1 MELYLGI
8 DIGTTHIKV
17 CAADT
22 NGRVVKTALRDQ
34 ESRPVPGW
42 GNCISPEE
50 LWDKTAACLEEVLS
64 ETEPGAVKGI
74 GITSMAEAGVPVGRD
89 GKPLMPIIPWNAWD
103 STEITGE
110 EFPES
115 LRGWGA
121 LPENRAFM
129 ASQIYDKSV
138 PFSEEKQSSA
148 VGTNGLLF
156 VRFRLL
162 ALLLYR
168 RASYGRI
175 PGLQDN
181 AV

>member
-89 GKPLMPIIPWNAWD
+89 GKQLMPIIPWNAWD

-115 LRGWGA
+115 LRGWG
-121 LPENRAFM
+121 LYR
-129 ASQIYDKSV
+129 K
-138 PFSEEKQSSA
+138 
-148 VGTNGLLF
+148 TGLLWHPKYLSLIHISEPT
-156 VRFRLL
+156 RH
-162 ALLLYR
+162 
-168 RASYGRI
+168 
-175 PGLQDN
+175 
-181 AV
+181 

>member
-22 NGRVVKTALRDQ
+22 NGRLVKTALRDQ

-89 GKPLMPIIPWNAWD
+89 GNNRGRVSRIPQ
-103 STEITGE
+103 
-110 EFPES
+110 
-115 LRGWGA
+115 RMGA

-129 ASQIYDKSV
+129 ASQIYNKSV
-138 PFSEEKQSSA
+138 PFSEEKQSPA

-156 VRFRLL
+156 VRFRLP

>member
-89 GKPLMPIIPWNAWD
+89 GKQLMPIMGQYGNNRGRVSRIPQ
-103 STEITGE
+103 
-110 EFPES
+110 
-115 LRGWGA
+115 RMGA

-129 ASQIYDKSV
+129 ASQIYNKSV
-138 PFSEEKQSSA
+138 PFSEEKQSPA

-156 VRFRLL
+156 IRF
-162 ALLLYR
+162 
-168 RASYGRI
+168 
-175 PGLQDN
+175 
-181 AV
+181 

>member
-74 GITSMAEAGVPVGRD
+74 GITSMAEAGVPVDRRRRPALGRVRR
-89 GKPLMPIIPWNAWD
+89 P
-103 STEITGE
+103 
-110 EFPES
+110 
-115 LRGWGA
+115 
-121 LPENRAFM
+121 
-129 ASQIYDKSV
+129 
-138 PFSEEKQSSA
+138 SS
-148 VGTNGLLF
+148 
-156 VRFRLL
+156 
-162 ALLLYR
+162 R
-168 RASYGRI
+168 RAAGNGGA
-175 PGLQDN
+175 PGPAHLVS
-181 AV
+181 AAGPLRACGGCG